1 MFVVLLGAPGAG
13 KGTQAKVLSERLHL
27 PHVAS
32 GDIFRANLANDTRLG
47 QQARPYVE
55 SGQLVPD
62 DLTTAMVMD
71 RLEQPDCA
79 AGALLDGYPRTVEQ
93 ARSLDSELAKRGLT
107 LDRVVY
113 IRVPTVDLL
122 RRLTGR
128 WICRQCQTPYHEV
141 TAPPTVRGVCDVCGG
156 ELYQRTDDKPETV
169 QKRLNVFFA
178 QTAPL
183 IDYYQKAGI
192 LVEVD
197 GQKGIEDV
205 TRDVLAALGAA

>member
-1 MFVVLLGAPGAG
+1 VFVVLLGAPGAG
-13 KGTQAKVLSERLHL
+13 KGTQAKVLSERLNL

-62 DLTTAMVMD
+62 ELTTAMVMD

-79 AGALLDGYPRTVEQ
+79 KGALLDGFPRTVAQ
-93 ARSLDSELAKRGLT
+93 ARSLDGELASRGLK

-113 IRVPTVDLL
+113 IRVPTLEL
-122 RRLTGR
+122 MRRLTGR

-141 TAPPTVRGVCDVCGG
+141 TAPPTVQGVCDVCGG

-169 QKRLNVFFA
+169 QKRLDVFLE

-183 IDYYQKAGI
+183 VDYYQNAGI

-205 TRDVLAALGAA
+205 TRAVLAALGAA